1 MSTRSLRRLEQ
12 TLSQVQP
19 RPTSLQWSIVQGPT
33 EPELLDITLGELL
46 SFQSLQYGD
55 HECLVFPWTGSRWT
69 YADLD
74 EETDRVARGLLTTGI
89 QKGDRIG
96 IMAGNCEQYI
106 SVFFAAA
113 RIGAILV
120 VLNNTY
126 TASEVYYAL
135 NHTGMSTAIVL
146 YNRPKDSSNTKIDC
160 RLLFVTSQIGSHFLV
175 EVLSTLGPQP
185 RQRGSSTAL
194 EEIVILRDGYQD
206 FGTYEGLIER
216 GLALPDYVLEDRES
230 NLHPDDVCNLQ
241 FTSGSTGNPKAA
253 MLTHQ

>member
-12 TLSQVQP
+12 TLSHVQP
-19 RPTSLQWSIVQGPT
+19 RPTSLQWSLVQGPT
-33 EPELLDITLGELL
+33 EPKLLEITLGGLL

-74 EETDRVARGLLTTGI
+74 EETDRVARGLLATGI
-89 QKGDRIG
+89 QGGDRIG

-106 SVFFAAA
+106 SVFFASA
-113 RIGAILV
+113 RVGAILV

-126 TASEVYYAL
+126 AASEVHYAL

-146 YNRPKDSSNTKIDC
+146 YNRSKDSPKTKIDC
-160 RLLFVTSQIGSHFLV
+160 RLLFITPQIGRHSLV
-175 EVLSTLGPQP
+175 EVLSTLGSQP
-185 RQRGSSTAL
+185 RQRGSSMAL
-194 EEIVILRDGYQD
+194 EEIIILRGRYQD

-216 GLALPDYVLEDRES
+216 GLVLPDHVLEDRES
-230 NLHPDDVCNLQ
+230 ILHPDDVCNLQ